1 MEKTVIFTAE
11 SIDRQIELLKAKYP
25 SLDVVRSDTL
35 TVQLHGTLPVHRSHS
50 GFVVNK
56 QYTIDI
62 YIPLNSE
69 KLPYVIDSGN
79 CVSPDYHHRYSNG
92 MLCLETDASIRIRF
106 IDGFDLVTWIFEYVE
121 VYYFS
126 YEYYTRY
133 GEFPFGEREHGF
145 IGCLQAFQ
153 DLLSTADLVTT
164 YKLMKHIATYPY
176 RGHHNCPC
184 GSKKHLRTCHGAAI
198 MKFYQDNRLM
208 DILRQEII
216 YIDRE
221 LKLFRE
227 QRKNFETAK

>member
-1 MEKTVIFTAE
+1 MEKSVIFTAD
-11 SIDRQIELLKAKYP
+11 SIQPQIDLLRERYP
-25 SLDVVRSDTL
+25 SLDVVQSDTL

-69 KLPYVIDSGN
+69 KLPYVIDSCN
-79 CVSPDYHHRYSNG
+79 CISPYYRHRYSNG

-106 IDGFDLVTWIFEYVE
+106 IDGFDLATWIYDYVE

-126 YEYYTRY
+126 YEYFVRY
-133 GEFPFGEREHGF
+133 GVFPFGDREHGF

-153 DLLSTADLVTT
+153 DLLSTDDLVTT
-164 YKLMKHIATYPY
+164 YKLMKYVAAYPY

-184 GSKKHLRTCHGAAI
+184 GSHKHLRKCHGSAI
-198 MKFYQDNRLM
+198 MKFYHDNRLM
-208 DILRQEII
+208 VILRQEVK
-216 YIDRE
+216 YIDKE
-221 LKLFRE
+221 LTLLHE
-227 QRKNFETAK
+227 QRNNLKKAK